1 MKLPLGP
8 TGGPPRWNGG
18 GGGPKIPGAGF
29 VDCCN
34 IKGSP
39 LEKRRKHTVHFK
51 PRNCEAFIDK
61 TP

>member
-1 MKLPLGP
+1 MKAGEGRCLPRLPLGP

-39 LEKRRKHTVHFK
+39 LERGKNTLVF
-51 PRNCEAFIDK
+51 
-61 TP
+61 

>member
-1 MKLPLGP
+1 MKASEGRCLLRLPLGP

-39 LEKRRKHTVHFK
+39 LERGKNTLVF
-51 PRNCEAFIDK
+51 
-61 TP
+61 